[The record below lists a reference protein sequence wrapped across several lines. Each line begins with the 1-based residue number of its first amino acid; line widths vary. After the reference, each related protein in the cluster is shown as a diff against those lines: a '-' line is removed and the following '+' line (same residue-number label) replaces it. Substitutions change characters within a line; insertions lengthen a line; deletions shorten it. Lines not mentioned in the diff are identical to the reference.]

1 MMDYELAVFKNWII
15 ILISLIISNIGSIK
29 EFFQILVL
37 IASFVFTITQIV
49 IAIKKYKKD
58 K

>member
-1 MMDYELAVFKNWII
+1 MDYEISLFKNWII
-15 ILISLIISNIGSIK
+15 ILASLIISDIENIK

-37 IASFVFTITQIV
+37 AASFVFTIVQI
-49 IAIKKYKKD
+49 ILAIKKYKKD